1 MSEQNKKDIDEN
13 YIKFEDLEKFVENRK
28 IDRLNESIEELSKL
42 KEELEKFNNRSF
54 FKKGELIIPEIE

>member
-28 IDRLNESIEELSKL
+28 IDRLNESIGELSKL
-42 KEELEKFNNRSF
+42 KEELEIFNNRSL
-54 FKKGELIIPEIE
+54 FKKENVFVERL